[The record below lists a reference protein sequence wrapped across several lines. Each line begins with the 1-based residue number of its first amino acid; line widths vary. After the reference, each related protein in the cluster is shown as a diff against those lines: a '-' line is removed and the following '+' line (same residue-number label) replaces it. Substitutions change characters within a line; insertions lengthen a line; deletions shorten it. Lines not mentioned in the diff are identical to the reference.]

1 MLGIGAVAIAW
12 IWPVLTVAAQPQA
25 TKTCLM
31 ECTPSSFVSQQIPQE
46 LLKSYE
52 NNVCGGKISVILIT
66 RKNRSFCA
74 DPSAD
79 WVKKAMRKLDS
90 NKTMPKATPVSE
102 KRQGAAITT
111 TTKAAGRPH
120 PTGTEASVGHSS
132 SAGPTTPNP
141 STQPTSGRVDTGA
154 TVQPEATAN
163 GDANRP
169 VPSRPGGFR
178 EDKTPPQVTSQ
189 AVHAT
194 GKVHGRFG
202 SELPTGAPR
211 DTDPTEEEV
220 NPSVTSL
227 WHPVVSTTENAIS
240 SDSGVDPRSQT
251 IPDLTTVAQGKD
263 FTVQLGTR
271 PDDDGKRSTTVSAK
285 DRNSAL
291 HDPTVVDTTREEE
304 SGKAPFSSSGMLAK
318 YQTHLISLVGGT
330 VLLFL
335 FAGIARVY
343 FRTHICAG
351 LPSRQMAQGLVYSPV
366 DSYADNYSMQN
377 L

>member
-1 MLGIGAVAIAW
+1 
-12 IWPVLTVAAQPQA
+12 
-25 TKTCLM
+25 
-31 ECTPSSFVSQQIPQE
+31 
-46 LLKSYE
+46 
-52 NNVCGGKISVILIT
+52 
-66 RKNRSFCA
+66 
-74 DPSAD
+74 
-79 WVKKAMRKLDS
+79 MRKLDS

-132 SAGPTTPNP
+132 SAGPMTPNP
-141 STQPTSGRVDTGA
+141 STQPTSGRVDTGG
-154 TVQPEATAN
+154 TVQPETTAN
-163 GDANRP
+163 GDADRP
-169 VPSRPGGFR
+169 VSSRPGGFR
-178 EDKTPPQVTSQ
+178 EDKTPPQVTLQ

-194 GKVHGRFG
+194 STVHGRVG
-202 SELPTGAPR
+202 SEPPTGSP

-263 FTVQLGTR
+263 FTVQLSTR

-285 DRNSAL
+285 DRNNAL
-291 HDPTVVDTTREEE
+291 RDPTVVDTTKEEE

-343 FRTHICAG
+343 FKTHVCARSS
-351 LPSRQMAQGLVYSPV
+351 PRQMAQGLVYIPV